1 MTEPIPFLRP
11 RLVGERFQEGAIPL
25 EILKDFAVL
34 EEMVIEVAK
43 WAYLKDHPDRKRSP
57 RGFTSGLSLKITSVD
72 EGSAI
77 PVIALFAAT
86 ASLFPE
92 QNQIYFERAR
102 DHIVRAIDAAAH
114 SESITPH
121 LPESLLGYFD
131 RVGRSL
137 HDNEWIDFDP
147 ANADRP
153 ARLTKATRRR
163 LILASGDV
171 QELTEEVALRG
182 AIPEADQDTMS
193 FTLQVINGA
202 RVRATVESQHLQ
214 TVIDA
219 FNGYRTGTRVILHGV
234 ARFNRYNRLQSIES
248 VEHVSLLDPNDIAAR
263 LDEFR
268 SLKPGWFDGEGLSP
282 VPEGLDWLNRAF
294 EAHYPDDLPLPYL
307 YPTVEG
313 NVRAEWS
320 LPPYEV
326 SLDILIVDRGGVW
339 HSLNLDDDR
348 EMVKDLDLEDR
359 ADWDWLSKNL
369 RELMAEEAV

>member
-1 MTEPIPFLRP
+1 
-11 RLVGERFQEGAIPL
+11 L